1 MTTAGRGAL
10 ELHHRVH
17 RPGADTGAATVL
29 VHGMGGSHATWRRQV
44 RALTGSGR
52 TVITLDLR
60 GHGRSPAGPTYLFD
74 DYAAD
79 VIGLCDR
86 LGLDRVDLVGH
97 SLGAMVCA
105 TVSAH
110 LGERVGAAVLEEM
123 PLPLRPGD
131 PVPEIPQV
139 RPSAAEIARAAAALL
154 RDPAALRGFD
164 RAGVEPAARDQF
176 LSPRPEFWDRLA
188 ATTSPLLLVRG
199 TRPGSMVDPALAA
212 AAAATAPDLTV
223 AEIDSGHS
231 VHRDR
236 GPEFTAL
243 MTGFLGQR
251 SAHRR

>member
-1 MTTAGRGAL
+1 MIPDSHRGQDL
-10 ELHHRVH
+10 YHRIH
-17 RPGADTGAATVL
+17 RSAEGTGSAVVL

-44 RALTGSGR
+44 RALTGAGR

-60 GHGRSPAGPTYLFD
+60 GHGRSPAGGPYLFD

-86 LGLDRVDLVGH
+86 LALERVDLVGH

-139 RPSAAEIARAAAALL
+139 RPGLAEISRAALALA

-164 RAGVEPAARDQF
+164 RAGVEPAARRQF
-176 LSPRPEFWDRLA
+176 LNPLPEFWERLA
-188 ATTSPLLLVRG
+188 GTAAPMLLVRG
-199 TRPGSMVDPALAA
+199 TRPGSMVDPALAEA
-212 AAAATAPDLTV
+212 AAAAAPDLTV
-223 AEIDSGHS
+223 AAVDSGHS

-236 GPEFTAL
+236 SREFTAL
-243 MTGFLGQR
+243 MTGFLRER